1 MSGFLDSRSYGINQ
15 EWVQISQMQ
24 LLALRSDGVSPLEPR
39 PIDYVFMLLTFA
51 AVVLLV
57 VSLIVFLRQPNKRWS
72 DAWIVLFLVFIPL
85 IGPVVYLSHVRSG
98 RKRD

>member
-1 MSGFLDSRSYGINQ
+1 MKF
-15 EWVQISQMQ
+15 SQMQ
-24 LLALRSDGVSPLEPR
+24 LLGLRNDGVSPLEPH
-39 PIDYVFMLLTFA
+39 PIDYVFMLLTFV
-51 AVVLLV
+51 AVVLLA

-85 IGPVVYLSHVRSG
+85 IGPLVYLSHMRSG